1 MIKKVHFEVGET
13 AMTIMADE
21 KYLKD
26 AKDAIFDAREIIKA
40 KIGDDPFFGATYEPY
55 EESKKDEPLIR
66 RMCGASVIAGV
77 GPMAAVAG
85 AVAAY
90 ALERIYVEGCR
101 FAIFDNG
108 GDIAMCADRD
118 VLIGVYQDDPKFS
131 DLALLIPASDGIRG
145 ICSSSGRIGPSVS
158 FGVSGI
164 TTVFA
169 DDPVLADACATAVAN
184 NVKDTTRESV
194 AEAAESINDM
204 EGAKGC
210 MILCGGIMASCG
222 EVPELVP
229 AKEGRATCM
238 WLPFRA

>member
-1 MIKKVHFEVGET
+1 MIKKVHFEVEET

-26 AKDAIFDAREIIKA
+26 AKNAIFDAREMIKA
-40 KIGDDPFFGATYEPY
+40 KIREDPFFGATYDPY
-55 EESKKDEPLIR
+55 KVSEKDYPLIK
-66 RMCGASVIAGV
+66 RMCEASAIAGV

-85 AVAAY
+85 AVASY
-90 ALERIYVEGCR
+90 ALERIYAEGCR
-101 FAIFDNG
+101 FAILDNG

-118 VLIGVYQDDPKFS
+118 VLIGIYQDDPRFS
-131 DLALLIPASDGIRG
+131 DLALLIPASDGIKG

-169 DDPVLADACATAVAN
+169 DDPVLADACATSVAN
-184 NVKDTTRESV
+184 NVKDATRESV
-194 AEAAESINDM
+194 AEAAERINYM

-210 MILCGGIMASCG
+210 LILCGGIMASCG
-222 EVPELVP
+222 EVPEIVP
-229 AKEGRATCM
+229 AKEGKATSVWLSSRA
-238 WLPFRA
+238 